1 MRRCGHSDRWNYKT
15 RNIVTRVVWSRTI
28 TPNLPAISSPTSTHE
43 TSPALSNGIA
53 VRCTG
58 VTKTYGKGNS
68 AVRAL
73 RGVDLT
79 VKTREMLM
87 LVGPSGCGK
96 TTLISVIAGVLDR
109 DDGECLVLGSDFA
122 RMNSGERAAF
132 RAVNVGFVF
141 QAFNLI
147 PTLTIAENVAVPLFI
162 NGVSRN
168 EALKRARDVLATV
181 GLGDRT
187 NDEPR
192 RLSGG
197 QQQRVAISRAI
208 VHKPK
213 LLVCDEPTSA
223 LDHATGTRVMELLR
237 SISDS
242 TELSMVVVTHDQ
254 RIFEFADRIAEMD
267 DGHIIKQTQG
277 AGRRKGEP
285 VAK

>member
-1 MRRCGHSDRWNYKT
+1 M
-15 RNIVTRVVWSRTI
+15 
-28 TPNLPAISSPTSTHE
+28 
-43 TSPALSNGIA
+43 
-53 VRCTG
+53 RCTG
-58 VTKTYGKGNS
+58 VKKTYGKGDS

-73 RGVDLT
+73 RGVDLA
-79 VKTREMLM
+79 VRTRELLM

-109 DDGECLVLGSDFA
+109 DEGECKVLGADYA
-122 RMNSGERAAF
+122 DMNASQKAAF

-162 NGVSRN
+162 NGVSRH
-168 EALKRARDVLATV
+168 EALKRAREVLGMV

-223 LDHATGTRVMELLR
+223 LDHATGIRVMELLR
-237 SISDS
+237 NISDG
-242 TELSMVVVTHDQ
+242 TDLSMIVVTHDQ

-267 DGHIIKQTQG
+267 DGHIVRLTKG
-277 AGRRKGEP
+277 VGRRTGEH
-285 VAK
+285 VSK